1 MVIEMSEK
9 FKEFLGTPLSSRDI
23 KSGKIIT
30 FKWRPNVKYAWSVGI
45 AYGRFLEEL
54 KNGRIIGRRCR
65 KCERVLVPPRMFC
78 EQCFIPT
85 NEWVYVKDTGR
96 INTFSISYL
105 DADARRIKTPIPV
118 AVIDIDGA
126 SPGIGILHKLGNVD
140 PKQIH
145 IGMRVRAVWKP
156 EKQREGS
163 VTDIKYFEPI

>member
-1 MVIEMSEK
+1 MSEK
-9 FKEFLGTPLSSRDI
+9 VKEFPGTPLSSRDI
-23 KSGKIIT
+23 KSGKVIT
-30 FKWRPNVKYAWSVGI
+30 FKWRPNAKYAWTVGI

-65 KCERVLVPPRMFC
+65 QCERILVPPRMFC
-78 EQCFIPT
+78 EQCFRST
-85 NEWVYVKDTGR
+85 DEWVYVKDTGR

-105 DADARRIKTPIPV
+105 DADARRIKKPILV

-140 PKQIH
+140 PEKIH

-156 EKQREGS
+156 AKQREGS
-163 VTDIKYFEPI
+163 VTDIKFWEPI

>member
-1 MVIEMSEK
+1 MSEK
-9 FKEFLGTPLSSRDI
+9 FGKLPGTPLSSRDL
-23 KSGKIIT
+23 KSGKVLT
-30 FKWRPNVKYAWSVGI
+30 FKWRPNAKYAWSAGI

-65 KCERVLVPPRMFC
+65 ECERVLVPPRMFC
-78 EQCFIPT
+78 EQCFRST
-85 NEWVYVKDTGR
+85 DEWVFVKNTGK

-118 AVIDIDGA
+118 AVIDLDGA

-140 PKQIH
+140 PKRIY

-156 EKQREGS
+156 AKQREGS
-163 VTDIKYFEPI
+163 VTDIKYWEPI